1 MWTPPTPLRP
11 PLPVSD
17 WVPATPLSDENIAK
31 TQGNQISSLALK
43 HRMRDPCLNRTDTRY
58 GCVRPKRWHPPS
70 WEGGALRYDRRHDE
84 DAIRIYNASPVKAQR
99 AQLCA
104 YAPHRRSDRRGGPKL
119 CNAVH
124 LRPGPDISKH
134 FTKPPPT
141 IRLIPDFSDSFR
153 FIPIFSIFLIFP
165 DFP

>member
-1 MWTPPTPLRP
+1 MVA
-11 PLPVSD
+11 LPVLCFQFAD
-17 WVPATPLSDENIAK
+17 PLKDRDAMACLLTKSRLLSTYQSIHV
-31 TQGNQISSLALK
+31 SSLALK

-119 CNAVH
+119 CNAAH

-134 FTKPPPT
+134 FTSTARAHGVPKST
-141 IRLIPDFSDSFR
+141 R
-153 FIPIFSIFLIFP
+153 
-165 DFP
+165 